1 MNKGGD
7 RCRYFDVPI
16 RMYQGL
22 VSSASA
28 GEYVDREIRPRYRY
42 EIEQRRRGFRPI
54 EAGGRRIKSGV
65 T

>member
-1 MNKGGD
+1 
-7 RCRYFDVPI
+7 
-16 RMYQGL
+16 MYQGL